1 MASGSIQPSATNRGV
16 VLENPRYS
24 VTEGGGG
31 GGGSESSMSQFTGIT
46 DPAIYSMLLAAL
58 QTAAGGGDAD
68 YRAQR
73 AERNAEIQRTRALRG
88 DYTKSAAFIDA
99 ANLMAQQLRQSLE
112 ANMPA
117 ISKAIQGAGTSA
129 SSMQGLLS
137 QKLATESAQAA
148 GALGAKQAT
157 DYGNISAILQGVL
170 ERLTVPDNSNMQAL
184 AQLLGVAKTSSQN
197 QRSITHPMEP
207 KIPGYSEGGG
217 TYFQPFADQDGDYGQ
232 AIQQAVK
239 KSVPSGPSGGYAV
252 DNTTGRGTQFK
263 GGQEI
268 PIFVDPYSYQA
279 PAYNSPYDYG
289 PQQEEEPT
297 WGYGD

>member
-1 MASGSIQPSATNRGV
+1 MVSGSIQPSAANMGV
-16 VLENPRYS
+16 VLQNPQNS
-24 VTEGGGG
+24 TTASGGGG
-31 GGGSESSMSQFTGIT
+31 GGGESSGSSFTGIT
-46 DPAIYSMLLAAL
+46 DPAVYAILLQAL
-58 QTAAGGGDAD
+58 QSAAGGGDAD
-68 YRAQR
+68 YKAQR
-73 AERNAEIQRTRALRG
+73 AERNTEIQRTRALSG
-88 DYTKSAAFIDA
+88 DYTKNAAFADA
-99 ANLMAQQLRQSLE
+99 ADLMAQQLRQSLE

-117 ISKAIQGAGTSA
+117 ISKSIQGAGTSA

-157 DYGNISAILQGVL
+157 DYGQISGVLQGIL

-184 AQLLGVAKTSSQN
+184 AQLLNVAKTSSQT
-197 QRSITHPMEP
+197 QRSVTNPTNPTIAGEST
-207 KIPGYSEGGG
+207 GGG
-217 TYFQPFADQDGDYGQ
+217 TYFQPFADQGGDYGQ

-239 KSVPSGPSGGYAV
+239 KSSSGPSGGYAV
-252 DNTTGRGTQFK
+252 DNTTGIGTQWK
-263 GGQEI
+263 GGQEN

-289 PQQEEEPT
+289 PQLEEEPL

>member
-1 MASGSIQPSATNRGV
+1 MASGSIQPSAANMGV
-16 VLENPRYS
+16 VLQNPQNS
-24 VTEGGGG
+24 TTASGGGG
-31 GGGSESSMSQFTGIT
+31 GGGESSGSSFTGIT
-46 DPAIYSMLLAAL
+46 DPAIYSILLQAL
-58 QTAAGGGDAD
+58 QDAAGGGNAD

-73 AERNAEIQRTRALRG
+73 AERNTEIQRTRALSG
-88 DYTKSAAFIDA
+88 DYSKNAAFADA

-117 ISKAIQGAGTSA
+117 ISKSIQGAGTSA

-157 DYGNISAILQGVL
+157 DYGNISSILQGVL

-184 AQLLGVAKTSSQN
+184 AQLLGVAKTQTESHRQVINPTNPTIAGES
-197 QRSITHPMEP
+197 T
-207 KIPGYSEGGG
+207 GGG
-217 TYFQPFADQDGDYGQ
+217 TYFQPFADQGGDYGQ

-239 KSVPSGPSGGYAV
+239 KSPSGPSGGYVV
-252 DNTTGRGTQFK
+252 DNTTGIGTQWK
-263 GGQEI
+263 GGQEN
-268 PIFVDPYSYQA
+268 PIQLPV
-279 PAYNSPYDYG
+279 YDYG
-289 PQQEEEPT
+289 PQDGEPT